1 MNLSDVETG
10 CWIDGS
16 HMSSFDFSALV
27 IEMAHEYG
35 FELEWEAFVADV
47 DWMKDPDDDFDR
59 EQDIL
64 DSIDWTYEDAIE
76 YLNDNT
82 REGLVWVV
90 EDQSL
95 FLMTEEDAD
104 ASQ

>member
-1 MNLSDVETG
+1 
-10 CWIDGS
+10 
-16 HMSSFDFSALV
+16 MSSFDFAALV

-35 FELEWEAFVADV
+35 FELEWEAFVRDV
-47 DWMKDPDDDFDR
+47 AWMHGDETDDER
-59 EQDIL
+59 LSDIL
-64 DSIDWTYEDAIE
+64 DSVDWTYEDALG

-104 ASQ
+104 A